1 MKIKKPSP
9 AGAPAPAPGGA
20 VVADRFK
27 LDMPQS
33 APAPSGGAK
42 IFTTVSL
49 VAALASL
56 AILGLMVM
64 YMSQSWD
71 QIRFL

>member
-1 MKIKKPSP
+1 M
-9 AGAPAPAPGGA
+9 
-20 VVADRFK
+20 VADRFK
-27 LDMPQS
+27 LDMPQP
-33 APAPSGGAK
+33 AAAPSGGAK
-42 IFTTVSL
+42 ILTTISL